1 LICIQLKENG
11 FKHAIAHFTCFFNV
25 GLTIPLSNFFVIS
38 LAVFGLPRLLQR
50 Q

>member
-1 LICIQLKENG
+1 MVLSMQLLFNFAFLI
-11 FKHAIAHFTCFFNV
+11 V
-25 GLTIPLSNFFVIS
+25 GLTIPLSFFVIS